1 MYKFKVRDLI
11 TGRPEAP
18 YTITTKDSVCEILS
32 TKEGFFCDEL
42 SVRLVSHKKYKEEL
56 GKVFIVCS
64 CYFTIYKE
72 TNNKETNNFR
82 RVT

>member
-1 MYKFKVRDLI
+1 MHTFKVGDLI

-18 YTITTKDSVCEILS
+18 YNITNKDSVCEILS
-32 TKEGFFCDEL
+32 TREGFSKDL
-42 SVRLVSHKKYKEEL
+42 LVRIVSHKEYKEVL
-56 GKVFIVCS
+56 GKVYDVSS

-82 RVT
+82 RGT